1 MDWMIIEA
9 GDFKLRVGRGLAPA
23 VITNSM
29 TEITEIFPTI
39 RFTQS
44 ICRSLIAA
52 GASPRPTRD
61 YRRLRITNA
70 SSIPQRKDENY
81 GNYGS

>member
-44 ICRSLIAA
+44 ICRSLIA
-52 GASPRPTRD
+52 SILIEFLLY
-61 YRRLRITNA
+61 YRKEQHKTG
-70 SSIPQRKDENY
+70 EE
-81 GNYGS
+81 